1 MGNMIELTASDG
13 HVLAGYRADPQGTP
27 KGGVVVIQEI
37 FGVNQH
43 VREVVDGYARNGYA
57 AIAPAMFDRLKRDVE
72 LGYEGDDVGIG
83 RDLAFPMGWETPVL
97 DIEAAA
103 KALGAAGKVATV
115 GYCWG
120 GSLSYLAACKLDVA
134 CAVGYYGGQ
143 IMKILD
149 ADSSAHPKAPTLL
162 HFGEHD
168 AGIPLDVVEQ
178 VKAANPSIPVHMYAA
193 GHGFNCDHRGS
204 YDAPSAKLALERTLA
219 FFDEHLGS

>member
-1 MGNMIELTASDG
+1 MGTMIELTAADG
-13 HVLAGYRADPQGTP
+13 HKLAAYRADPSGTP

-37 FGVNQH
+37 FGVNKHIQ
-43 VREVVDGYARNGYA
+43 EVVDGYARDGYA
-57 AIAPAMFDRLKRDVE
+57 AIAPAMFDRVKRDVD

-97 DIEAAA
+97 DM
-103 KALGAAGKVATV
+103 GAAVSALSGVGKVATV

-134 CAVGYYGGQ
+134 CSVGYYGGQ

-149 ADSSAHPKAPTLL
+149 ADASALPKAPVLL

-178 VKAANPSIPVHMYAA
+178 VKQANPSIPVHMYNA

-204 YDAPSAKLALERTLA
+204 FDGPSAKLALERTLA
-219 FFDEHLGS
+219 FFATHLG